1 MRLYFVRANG
11 ERKHLSQVFDNRETN
26 LIIKNFLDE
35 HNFKSY
41 YTRIWYEEKEHE
53 LWFDVG
59 SHTEFFVVT
68 QVDAESEFY
77 KSFFKE
83 TKANE

>member
-1 MRLYFVRANG
+1 MRLYFVNSYGKR
-11 ERKHLSQVFDNRETN
+11 RHISQVYDLRETN
-26 LIIKNFLDE
+26 TIIADVLEDRG
-35 HNFKSY
+35 FKSY
-41 YTRIWYEEKEHE
+41 YTRMWYEKDKQE

-68 QVDAESEFY
+68 QVYAESEFY

-83 TKANE
+83 TNTK

>member
-1 MRLYFVRANG
+1 MRLYFVR
-11 ERKHLSQVFDNRETN
+11 SNRERVPLGQVYNNHETGI
-26 LIIKNFLDE
+26 IIKQFMDE

-41 YTRIWYEEKEHE
+41 YTRMWYEEKDKE

-68 QVDAESEFY
+68 QVEPNSEYY
-77 KSFFKE
+77 KSFLKE
-83 TKANE
+83 RNF

>member
-1 MRLYFVRANG
+1 MRLYFVKANG
-11 ERKHLSQVFDNRETN
+11 KREHLSQVFNSHETN

-35 HNFKSY
+35 HNFTSY
-41 YTRIWYEEKEHE
+41 YTRMWYEEKEHE

-68 QVDAESEFY
+68 EVDSESEFY
-77 KSFFKE
+77 KSFLGE
-83 TKANE
+83 